1 MESRKII
8 SVDNCEGLTLATN
21 CAKNAIEVTCKH
33 TAASDFFIGLSA
45 THTAKLIIC

>member
-21 CAKNAIEVTCKH
+21 CAKYNAIEVTCKH
-33 TAASDFFIGLSA
+33 TAASDFFIG
-45 THTAKLIIC
+45 